1 MDFTDTPQEAEYRAK
16 VRAFLDA
23 NAERKEPGKL
33 FAKKYGE
40 EGLVPLAKEWQ
51 AKKYAAGFSGITMPK
66 EYGGQGL
73 TAMEQVIYNQEESNY
88 LVPRGAFEIG
98 LGMCIPT
105 MLMYATEEQK
115 QRYAGPALEGKEI
128 WCQLF
133 SEPAG
138 GSDVANA
145 KTRAV
150 RDGDDWIINGQK
162 IWTSG
167 AHFCDYGI
175 IVLRT
180 DPSVPKHKGLSFFFL
195 DMKSPG
201 IEVRRIK
208 QISGTSNFNEVFFTD
223 VRVPAANVIGE
234 VDDGWSVAKYLLGH
248 ERMGGGALG
257 GLKKSVEQLKKIA
270 REEDG
275 ESDGKLIDDPSF
287 SRKIA
292 EVDIELM
299 TLEVQMLRLLSKMS
313 ADAEM
318 GLEASMIKIRR
329 SEIVQR
335 LSELKM
341 EAVGYYANPFVLGAL
356 EQGWN
361 EEPIGGADYINA
373 LAAQYFNNRKH
384 SIFAGSNEIQ
394 HNIIAKRVLGL

>member
-1 MDFTDTPQEAEYRAK
+1 MTDMNTPGVEVK
-16 VRAFLDA
+16 PLITI
-23 NAERKEPGKL
+23 
-33 FAKKYGE
+33 
-40 EGLVPLAKEWQ
+40 EG
-51 AKKYAAGFSGITMPK
+51 
-66 EYGGQGL
+66 
-73 TAMEQVIYNQEESNY
+73 
-88 LVPRGAFEIG
+88 
-98 LGMCIPT
+98 
-105 MLMYATEEQK
+105 
-115 QRYAGPALEGKEI
+115 
-128 WCQLF
+128 
-133 SEPAG
+133 
-138 GSDVANA
+138 
-145 KTRAV
+145 TR
-150 RDGDDWIINGQK
+150 
-162 IWTSG
+162 
-167 AHFCDYGI
+167 
-175 IVLRT
+175 
-180 DPSVPKHKGLSFFFL
+180 
-195 DMKSPG
+195 
-201 IEVRRIK
+201 EV
-208 QISGTSNFNEVFFTD
+208 NEVFFTD